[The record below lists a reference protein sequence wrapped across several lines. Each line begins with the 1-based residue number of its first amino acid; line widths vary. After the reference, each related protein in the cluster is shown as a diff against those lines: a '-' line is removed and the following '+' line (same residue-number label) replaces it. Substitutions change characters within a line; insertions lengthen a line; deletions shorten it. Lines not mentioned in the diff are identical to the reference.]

1 MLIAVT
7 AFLLV
12 LLSVPHPPPCTPAG
26 EHTSGALAAAVAS
39 VEALKTQ
46 GNRAFLASRF
56 LEALFRYTDAVQVAL
71 ASQLGCVF
79 RWLSVS
85 LATEIGL

>member
-1 MLIAVT
+1 
-7 AFLLV
+7 
-12 LLSVPHPPPCTPAG
+12 
-26 EHTSGALAAAVAS
+26 LAAAAAS

-56 LEALFRYTDAVQVAL
+56 HEALFRYTDAVQVAL